1 MAEENTRNLQI
12 VKIYLKDCSVESPN
26 SPAIFTETGETQFK
40 LDIDMKN
47 RVIDGD
53 THEVVLSVS
62 ARAAFNDRTLF
73 LVEVHQAGLFNV
85 SGFAEQ
91 ELEQILGI
99 WAPTQLYP
107 FVREVASTL
116 CGQAG
121 FPQVMLPI
129 INFEQ
134 FHEARR
140 QSAANAA
147 AQGAAAPQQGA
158 AN

>member
-12 VKIYLKDCSVESPN
+12 VKIYMKDCSVESPN
-26 SPAIFTETGETQFK
+26 SPAIFSETGETQFK
-40 LDIDMKN
+40 LDIDVKN
-47 RVIDGD
+47 RAIEGD
-53 THEVVLSVS
+53 NYEVVLSVS

-73 LVEVHQAGLFNV
+73 LVEVHQAGLFSV
-85 SGFAEQ
+85 SGFSEQ
-91 ELEQILGI
+91 EREQIFGI
-99 WAPTQLYP
+99 WAPTQLFP

-116 CGQAG
+116 CSQAG

-140 QSAANAA
+140 QNAANEA
-147 AQGAAAPQQGA
+147 AQAEAAPPQGA
-158 AN
+158 TN

>member
-12 VKIYLKDCSVESPN
+12 LKIYLKDCSVESPN
-26 SPAIFTETGETQFK
+26 SPAIFAETGETQFK
-40 LDIDMKN
+40 LDIDVKH
-47 RVIDGD
+47 RALEDGNY
-53 THEVVLSVS
+53 EALLSVS
-62 ARAAFNDRTLF
+62 ARASFNDRTLF
-73 LVEVHQAGLFNV
+73 LVEVHQAGMFNV
-85 SGFAEQ
+85 TGFNEQ
-91 ELEQILGI
+91 EREQIFGI
-99 WAPTQLYP
+99 WAPSQLYP

-116 CGQAG
+116 CSQAG
-121 FPQVMLPI
+121 FPQVLLPI

-147 AQGAAAPQQGA
+147 AQAQAAPKGA